1 MWKDFLAFQVAAGLS
16 LHQVTPLVLLAYI
29 QYLINASLSES
40 NISNNLAAV
49 RAFHIIH
56 GLSTDA
62 FQDRRI
68 PLLLKSITINRPLAP
83 KINQGLSIERLH
95 QVIAISAGL
104 EHNVTFMALY
114 SFVFFSFLQ
123 LSNLLPHT
131 SKQYD
136 CTRHMARGDVIFSH
150 SGATVIIKWS
160 KTIQD
165 KKQTRTISIPYLGH
179 SDICPIVA
187 MKTIFL
193 HIPGSDNDPL
203 FMIIKKGS
211 PVILTD
217 SVARKHLKKVSQLLH
232 IQPPLTFHAFRRAD
246 STWAFQDGVPLEH
259 IQAHGTWQSNVVWSY
274 LRVLPSSD
282 SPVAQTFRQHLHI

>member
-1 MWKDFLAFQVAAGLS
+1 MWRDFLAFQVAAGLS

-29 QYLINASLSES
+29 QYLINASLSEC

-49 RAFHIIH
+49 QAFHIIR
-56 GLSTDA
+56 GLCTDA

-131 SKQYD
+131 SKQLIVPDTWPGGCYFL
-136 CTRHMARGDVIFSH
+136 TVWP
-150 SGATVIIKWS
+150 TVIIKWS

-165 KKQTRTISIPYLGH
+165 RKQTCTISIPFLGH

-187 MKTIFL
+187 LKTMFL
-193 HIPGSDNDPL
+193 RIPGSDNYPL

-211 PVILTD
+211 PVVLTD
-217 SVARKHLKKVSQLLH
+217 SVAHKYLKKVSQLLH
-232 IQPPLTFHAFRRAD
+232 IQPQLTFHAFRRAA
-246 STWAFQDGVPLEH
+246 STWAFQHGVPLEH
-259 IQAHGTWQSNVVWSY
+259 IQAHDTWQSNVVWSY
-274 LRVLPSSD
+274 IRALPSSD
-282 SPVAQTFRQHLHI
+282 SPVTQTFRQHLHV